1 MITSPSVAMHVER
14 AEQVIENAC
23 EKRLHRAEVVGIASA
38 KMVGGADTGV
48 LTAIVYG
55 SGGGTYTINIDLRD
69 RGWGTCQCTC
79 PDNKATPACKHS
91 LAVIKRYIAA
101 VK

>member
-1 MITSPSVAMHVER
+1 MITSPSSAMHVER
-14 AEQVIENAC
+14 AEQVIHNAC
-23 EKRLHRAEVVGIASA
+23 QKRLHRAEVVGIAAA

-48 LTAIVYG
+48 LTAVVHG
-55 SGGGTYTINIDLRD
+55 SGGGTYTINIDLKD

-79 PDNKATPACKHS
+79 PDEATPACKHS
-91 LAVIKRYIAA
+91 LAVLRRYIAA